1 MTEDN
6 QGTPPDT
13 AQKSAV
19 ALSYQG
25 RALLAYPSH
34 PSIFEIQD
42 ELCDN
47 GPEPGMQPRHE
58 PFFLGVL
65 MDFQGL

>member
-47 GPEPGMQPRHE
+47 GP
-58 PFFLGVL
+58 
-65 MDFQGL
+65 